1 MLCYGCS
8 DCDLEHTA
16 NVVHIPCLQVAKS
29 RTPGLSVR
37 QLCDVAWLLR
47 PVLAWYNAGQV
58 FPRQN
63 SITQL
68 PHDSDILSTELGSL
82 LRDTRVRLPL
92 DIERL
97 VCDRIPAGLF
107 SSLSGCLQTLSSL
120 EDNGWLEERVHARK
134 PLVAFMPFG
143 ETPTPES
150 IGCDTVNILGDICV
164 ARIAVG
170 ESARSS
176 QQAIRLLDRPIEGV
190 QYALGIYGMTALR
203 ICYTDKSVSA
213 WLGRLPQK
221 WIRFVR
227 GSDLSKLEA
236 RSDVCEPLTLACVTD
251 TRHQMIRML
260 TCICLY
266 RDISYCH

>member
-8 DCDLEHTA
+8 DCDLEHAA
-16 NVVHIPCLQVAKS
+16 NVVHIPCLQVARLKIP
-29 RTPGLSVR
+29 RLSVR

-68 PHDSDILSTELGSL
+68 PHGSEILSTELGSL
-82 LRDTRVRLPL
+82 LKDVRAKLPV

-97 VCDRIPAGLF
+97 VCDKIPTGLF

-120 EDNGWLEERVHARK
+120 EDNGWLEEGAHARK
-134 PLVAFMPFG
+134 PLLAFMPF
-143 ETPTPES
+143 EEAPKPER
-150 IGCDTVNILGDICV
+150 IGCDTVRILGETCV

-170 ESARSS
+170 ESTQSS

-190 QYALGIYGMTALR
+190 QYALGMYGMTALR

-227 GSDLSKLEA
+227 GSDLSKLEG
-236 RSDVCEPLTLACVTD
+236 RSDVCEPLTLACVIDTSSLVIVYTGTQVIVTD
-251 TRHQMIRML
+251 L
-260 TCICLY
+260 PG
-266 RDISYCH
+266 